1 MGEAAKDATVRA
13 LKALKAKRRAAAT
26 SSDTVTSTTSQS
38 DDTCE
43 ERCVPSV
50 ARATPRK
57 GGGEDDCIAIAAT
70 TSGSDVQM
78 RMVERQKTII
88 VWQCLDCMAARPD
101 DHSGCVPVR
110 DESRCICGHRL
121 KAHAK
126 IEPGSIKPPRCL
138 HPGCRCKGFF
148 FILAEG
154 GTILQR
160 CFVPASIVFHPRA
173 GPSAKASAGTDLT
186 TGRLLFFRV
195 CLSVSAWILRCRC
208 KHKHTDH
215 DPVTHACTKPGCG
228 CSRFD
233 SPFVC
238 NCDHPWHRHKQTLVT
253 KTLLVP
259 AAVSG
264 PDIAMT
270 SSFLELTVAGDEDL
284 RGWNAVKR
292 GEDAP

>member
-26 SSDTVTSTTSQS
+26 SSDTVTRTTSQS
-38 DDTCE
+38 DDTSE

-57 GGGEDDCIAIAAT
+57 SDGEDDSIAIAAT
-70 TSGSDVQM
+70 TTSGSDDGGVQM

-154 GTILQR
+154 GTILHR
-160 CFVPASIVFHPRA
+160 CFVPASIVSHPRA
-173 GPSAKASAGTDLT
+173 GSSAKASARTDLT
-186 TGRLLFFRV
+186 RRLLFV
-195 CLSVSAWILRCRC
+195 ESMDPAMSV
-208 KHKHTDH
+208 
-215 DPVTHACTKPGCG
+215 
-228 CSRFD
+228 
-233 SPFVC
+233 
-238 NCDHPWHRHKQTLVT
+238 
-253 KTLLVP
+253 
-259 AAVSG
+259 
-264 PDIAMT
+264 
-270 SSFLELTVAGDEDL
+270 
-284 RGWNAVKR
+284 
-292 GEDAP
+292 